1 MCRRVVIHIPES
13 HHQFRERGRLGV
25 VLPSSVQHQSVVVGD
40 VGKYSLGFV
49 LVSQHSGY
57 DQQLVFGLII
67 AEDVGLFRKEF
78 LDHLSHGFVSPG
90 IVVGDSGLGD
100 CSKDVCFLLVNAR
113 VLFQKL
119 VGETGCVSVSS
130 MFPVSCQL

>member
-1 MCRRVVIHIPES
+1 MCRRVVVHVPQS
-13 HHQFRERGRLGV
+13 RHQFGEGGRLWV
-25 VLPSSVQHQSVVVGD
+25 ILPSSVQHQSVVVGD

-57 DQQLVFGLII
+57 DQRLVSGLII

-90 IVVGDSGLGD
+90 SVVGDSGLGD
-100 CSKDVCFLLVNAR
+100 RSKDVCFLLVNAR